1 MQRECGETKRF
12 MCRTMA
18 QHVWFKTLQIS
29 KMFLQITIA
38 IDYLAYSQ
46 SGNLMLTV
54 REESC
59 SYLKLN
65 AAPTCNEE
73 EGTTT
78 IPFVQCLRPSAN
90 LQHNCHFIFQIDM
103 LFNVTIET
111 ALKLSYISASR
122 CQIIL

>member
-1 MQRECGETKRF
+1 
-12 MCRTMA
+12 MA

-29 KMFLQITIA
+29 RMFPQITIA

-78 IPFVQCLRPSAN
+78 IPFFQCLRPSAN

>member
-1 MQRECGETKRF
+1 
-12 MCRTMA
+12 MA

-29 KMFLQITIA
+29 KILPQITIA

-65 AAPTCNEE
+65 AAPTFNEE

-78 IPFVQCLRPSAN
+78 KCLRPSAN

-111 ALKLSYISASR
+111 AFKLSYISASR